1 MHLFPVCIASLLFSY
16 SATSRKCVIKLSV
29 SVSVTGAMWASN
41 ILLHHLKNLRV
52 KDEFDHLYSHA
63 ETAAAG
69 RGLRVSLASEV
80 ASEWVV

>member
-1 MHLFPVCIASLLFSY
+1 
-16 SATSRKCVIKLSV
+16 
-29 SVSVTGAMWASN
+29 
-41 ILLHHLKNLRV
+41 LLHHLKNLRV

-80 ASEWVV
+80 ASE